1 MVIGESLAVGV
12 FGSLLGIALAA
23 GALQALVPVLDGFG
37 FGFGGFGL
45 DRQTAATAVAIG
57 IAIGLLSGVFPAV
70 AAARLK
76 IVDGLRRL

>member
-12 FGSLLGIALAA
+12 LGAALGVGVTAV
-23 GALQALVPVLDGFG
+23 ALQGATPFLEQMA
-37 FGFGGFGL
+37 FGFGGFQL
-45 DRQTAATAVAIG
+45 DTQVLLTAVAIG
-57 IAIGLLSGVFPAV
+57 VSVGLASGVFPAV